1 MNTAI
6 VLAAGKG
13 SRMKAGINKQY
24 LNLKGRPILSHT
36 LEVFFACPAI
46 DEVVVVIGE
55 NDIELCDKMV
65 LKNFNYD
72 KPFKTVIGGQE
83 RQGSVQNGLKHVDD
97 NAEIIIIHDGA
108 RPFITSQIIETCI
121 EGARK
126 YAAVSLGV
134 PIKETVKVV
143 DDEGFVK
150 NTPNRASI
158 WITQTPQAFRH
169 GIIRQAHELALINKI
184 NATDD
189 AMLVEHLG
197 YPVRMIKGDYRN
209 IKITTYEDLV
219 IAEALIDAKKLGDK
233 LEE

>member
-24 LNLKGRPILSHT
+24 INLKGRPILFYT

-46 DEVVVVIGE
+46 DEIILVIGE
-55 NDIELCDKMV
+55 DDIEICDKMV
-65 LKNFNYD
+65 LENLNCN
-72 KPFKTVIGGQE
+72 KPLKTVIGGQE
-83 RQGSVQNGLKHVDD
+83 RQHSVFNGLKHAND

-108 RPFITSQIIETCI
+108 RPFITTEIIEKCI
-121 EGARK
+121 KGARK
-126 YAAVSLGV
+126 YKAVSMGV

-158 WITQTPQAFRH
+158 WITQTPQAFSWDL
-169 GIIRQAHELALINKI
+169 IRQAHEMALVKNIE
-184 NATDD
+184 ATDD

-209 IKITTYEDLV
+209 IKITTYEDLAM
-219 IAEALIDAKKLGDK
+219 AETMMDREKTLNQMG
-233 LEE
+233 E